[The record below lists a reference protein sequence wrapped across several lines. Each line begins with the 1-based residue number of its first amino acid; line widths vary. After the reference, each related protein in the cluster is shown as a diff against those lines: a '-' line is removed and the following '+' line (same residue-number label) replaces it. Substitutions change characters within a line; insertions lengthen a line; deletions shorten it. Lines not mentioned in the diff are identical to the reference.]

1 MEEIKKIVIVGGHP
15 TPAIALIDLLEKE
28 KNIEIHF
35 FGRFHSTE
43 GDKAQ
48 SLEYKLLSKR
58 KSVIFHTL
66 STGRL
71 QRSFTR
77 YTIPSLLK
85 IPFGFFQS
93 LSLLIKIKPKF
104 VVAFGGYLSVPV
116 VISAAILKIPVF
128 VHEQTSVPGLS
139 IKITS
144 KLAKKIFV
152 SFRSSQG
159 FFKKSKTIYSGNL
172 VRRELLSPQL
182 AEENLQIF
190 LNKQL
195 PLVYVTGGGQGS
207 RLINDFITNNFDNLC
222 KLPYKYVVQTGGL
235 QNSKSLT
242 QLLEKIKN
250 SKQSDKFFAS
260 DHFASKDISAI
271 YYKAPIIFGRSGA
284 NTVTEAYHFQLPAIF
299 VPLDISAGS
308 EQLQN
313 ARLFSNANLAV
324 TISADKLSLA
334 SFQEALLFLKNNFK
348 IEYYKNISTELKV
361 DTEGV
366 LVSELKRLI

>member
-28 KNIEIHF
+28 KNIETHF
-35 FGRFHSTE
+35 IGRVHSTE

-58 KSVIFHTL
+58 KSVIFHNL

-71 QRSFTR
+71 QRSFTIH
-77 YTIPSLLK
+77 TIPSLLK
-85 IPFGFFQS
+85 IPLGFVQA
-93 LSLLIKIKPKF
+93 LSLLIKINPKF
-104 VVAFGGYLSVPV
+104 VIAFGGYMSVPV
-116 VISAAILKIPVF
+116 VVSAGLLRIPVF

-144 KLAKKIFV
+144 KFAQKIFV
-152 SFRSSQG
+152 SFRSSVDL
-159 FFKKSKTIYSGNL
+159 FNKSKTVFSGNL
-172 VRRELLSPQL
+172 IRQDLLRPQV
-182 AEENLQIF
+182 AENKLQVF
-190 LNKQL
+190 LTKQF
-195 PLVYVTGGGQGS
+195 PLIYVTGGGQGS
-207 RLINDFITNNFDNLC
+207 RLINDFIANNFDNLC

-260 DHFASKDISAI
+260 DHFTSKDISAI
-271 YYKAPIIFGRSGA
+271 YYKTPIIFGRSGA

-313 ARLFSNANLAV
+313 ARLFSNANLGV
-324 TISADKLSLA
+324 IIPADKLSL
-334 SFQEALLFLKNNFK
+334 STFKEALLSLKNNFK
-348 IEYYKNISTELKV
+348 KENFKNISNEIKV
-361 DTEGV
+361 DIEGV
-366 LVSELKRLI
+366 LVSELKRSI